1 MFIVKDDNNNIL
13 TWGKYLSLVKDGAL
27 SMLEYSQSPN
37 FTIYQIPDD
46 CKTIF
51 NLIATNNC

>member
-1 MFIVKDDNNNIL
+1 MFLVKDDNNNIL
-13 TWGKYLSLVKDGAL
+13 TWVKYLSIVKDGAL

-46 CKTIF
+46 SKIISGLFIF
-51 NLIATNNC
+51 NN

>member
-46 CKTIF
+46 SKIISGLFIF
-51 NLIATNNC
+51 NN